1 MTNIIS
7 DTWISE
13 DFTGQLQLW
22 ALCDLPGWIGYISEN
37 WLSLSG
43 LAVDAIKHCQRHWIL
58 ISFNFSLSQWA
69 LLFQSKNYNEL
80 NKKMKQ
86 IDSVRRH
93 TTCIIVDVR
102 ISYKGM
108 LYSSFFQIVQ
118 LQPCTSTAI
127 CHLLEIWVAPLKKW
141 LPSPNTA
148 VRHHSQIRT
157 YSPSSC
163 KACYKAEWF
172 SHIYQL
178 KLKSLLL
185 ISVNITE
192 LPSFPV
198 WRFVNTGK
206 KKKGHHTADESRK
219 KIVIKADCFLRDII
233 EYNPSITLCWTLGM
247 GVKISVWINK

>member
-22 ALCDLPGWIGYISEN
+22 ALCDLPGGMGYILEN

-80 NKKMKQ
+80 NKREMKQ

-93 TTCIIVDVR
+93 ITCIIVDVR

-141 LPSPNTA
+141 LLSPNTA

-157 YSPSSC
+157 YSPWGC
-163 KACYKAEWF
+163 KACYKAESF

-206 KKKGHHTADESRK
+206 KGAPHCRWKQKKN
-219 KIVIKADCFLRDII
+219 CFLRDIE
-233 EYNPSITLCWTLGM
+233 EYNPSITLCWTLRG
-247 GVKISVWINK
+247 GVKISV